1 MTSPKAAR
9 RIAESLATPGARIGT
24 VITAG
29 STPVVQPDGG
39 APVTVRY
46 VAQGLTVAAT
56 NRVLLVR
63 AAGNVWVLT
72 AVLNTPAAVAQAVTT
87 RVAPIR
93 CWVKGAPLAAAPGS
107 WTSQVEY
114 IGLGSPAAIYQGQ
127 DTSQAGADNQTTP
140 QSLIKYATVLHWGTL
155 ASLVPSLATI
165 LDVSLRFTREPAYN
179 ARFQPPLTFPRVYG
193 SLYSVASPPSATNP
207 PTSVAGHGPL
217 EPAAAVAPGQS
228 TTIALPAT
236 WIIDWL
242 AGTITSLHLYS
253 DQRSD
258 IIRSAGTPGDV
269 ELVVT
274 YLPPPE

>member
-9 RIAESLATPGARIGT
+9 RIAEGLAQPGARIGT
-24 VITAG
+24 VTTAG
-29 STPVVQPDGG
+29 STPVVAVDGG

-46 VAQGLTVAAT
+46 MAQGITVALAD
-56 NRVLLVR
+56 RVLLVR

-72 AVLNTPAAVAQAVTT
+72 ARLNTPAAVAQAVTT

-93 CWVKGAPLAAAPGS
+93 CWVKGAPLAAGPGS
-107 WTSQVEY
+107 WTSQVEN
-114 IGLGSPAAIYQGQ
+114 IGLGSPAVVNQGQ
-127 DTSQAGADNQTTP
+127 DTSQVGADGVVTP
-140 QSLIKYATVLHWGTL
+140 QALIKYATVLHWGTL
-155 ASLVPSLATI
+155 ASLVPSLSTI
-165 LDVSLRFTREPAYN
+165 LDVSLRFTREPAFN
-179 ARFQPPLTFPRVYG
+179 ARFQPPLTFPRLYG
-193 SLYSVASPPSATNP
+193 SLYSVASPPTATNP
-207 PTSVAGHGPL
+207 PTAVVGHGPL
-217 EPAAAVAPGQS
+217 EPAAAIAPGQS

-236 WIIDWL
+236 WIVDWL